1 MMKRFFLVAAVAM
14 FMVSCGGD
22 EEIKLD
28 DQNGFHQ
35 ALSMGA
41 KQGTAVRKAESY
53 DEFKE
58 CRKSVEKHA
67 DAFKTQL
74 GGECYLAY
82 LKAVVSAIDGNVIT
96 ESDIDKDADIITI
109 RKFYNTLGEE
119 EELGADPMA
128 QLGYDYGSK
137 LKYATSKE
145 EYLKLWDEVV
155 AKEAELLKSG
165 NKAEYVAFVS
175 SLLDFVNE

>member
-1 MMKRFFLVAAVAM
+1 MVAAVAM
-14 FMVSCGGD
+14 FLVSCGGD

-35 ALSMGA
+35 ALSMGGKHGSAIREA
-41 KQGTAVRKAESY
+41 KSY

-58 CRKSVEKHA
+58 SRKCVEKHA

-82 LKAVVSAIDGNVIT
+82 LKAVVSAIDGNVIA
-96 ESDIDKDADIITI
+96 ESDVDKDADIINI

-155 AKEAELLKSG
+155 AKEAELLKAG
-165 NKAEYVAFVS
+165 NKTEYISFVG
-175 SLLDFVNE
+175 SLLDYVNE